1 MAIYRNVHVSF
12 WNDTKI
18 IDEMTPE
25 DRYFMLYILS
35 NPHTNQ
41 VGCYEISIR
50 DISKETG
57 YTEESVK
64 KLLERFEK
72 KLKVAKYSKKTK
84 ELLVLNWHKYNWT
97 TSPKVR
103 ACIEKELKN
112 VKNTE
117 FKEYIN
123 GICIPYTY
131 PMHTHTQEEKEE
143 EKEQEEEKEEEKEEE
158 QNNIYKSIIDFL
170 NQKTS
175 KNFKSTSRETR
186 KKINARLNDGFS
198 LQDFKK
204 VINVKTTQ
212 WKNDKTMSKYLR
224 PETLFGTKFEGYLN
238 EVVEQSN
245 TEQDDCIKEYEEME
259 KKFSG
264 G

>member
-57 YTEESVK
+57 YTEESIK
-64 KLLERFEK
+64 KLLDRFEK
-72 KLKVAKYSKKTK
+72 KLKVIRYSKKTK
-84 ELLVLNWHKYNWT
+84 ELLILNWHKYNWT

-103 ACIEKELKN
+103 ACIQKELKCI
-112 VKNTE
+112 KNNE
-117 FKEYIN
+117 FREYIDTL
-123 GICIPYTY
+123 CIPYTY
-131 PMHTHTQEEKEE
+131 PMHTHTQEEEEKEE
-143 EKEQEEEKEEEKEEE
+143 EEEQEEEKE
-158 QNNIYKSIIDFL
+158 QNNIIYSHVIEYL

-175 KNFKSTSRETR
+175 KNFKSSSQKSKTLIHARVKEGFTLEDFQRVIDIKTS
-186 KKINARLNDGFS
+186 
-198 LQDFKK
+198 
-204 VINVKTTQ
+204 Q
-212 WKNDKTMSKYLR
+212 WKNDKTMCKYLR

-238 EVVEQSN
+238 EAPPIIDSSE
-245 TEQDDCIKEYEEME
+245 EDEEIAKYKEME
-259 KKFSG
+259 KQFDRK
-264 G
+264 

>member
-64 KLLERFEK
+64 KLLDRFEK
-72 KLKVAKYSKKTK
+72 KLKVARYSKKTK
-84 ELLVLNWHKYNWT
+84 ELLVVNWHKYNWT

-103 ACIEKELKN
+103 ACIEKELKT
-112 VKNTE
+112 VKNQD
-117 FKEYIN
+117 FKDFIN
-123 GICIPYTY
+123 TVCIPYIY
-131 PMHTHTQEEKEE
+131 PMYTHTQE
-143 EKEQEEEKEEEKEEE
+143 EEEKEEE
-158 QNNIYKSIIDFL
+158 QEEEQNKKIYISIIDYL
-170 NQKTS
+170 NRKTS
-175 KNFKSTSRETR
+175 KNFKLSSQKTKTR
-186 KKINARLNDGFS
+186 IKARLSEGYS
-198 LQDFKK
+198 LDDFKK
-204 VINVKTTQ
+204 VIDVKTSQ
-212 WKNDKTMSKYLR
+212 WKNDKTMCKYLR

-238 EVVEQSN
+238 EAPTTIETSEEDTIAEYRQMEQEFGRRN
-245 TEQDDCIKEYEEME
+245 
-259 KKFSG
+259 
-264 G
+264 

>member
-64 KLLERFEK
+64 KLLDRFEK
-72 KLKVAKYSKKTK
+72 KLKVARYSKKTK
-84 ELLVLNWHKYNWT
+84 ELLVVNWHKYNWT

-103 ACIEKELKN
+103 ACIEKELKT
-112 VKNTE
+112 VKNQD
-117 FKEYIN
+117 FKDFIN
-123 GICIPYTY
+123 TVCIPYIY
-131 PMHTHTQEEKEE
+131 PMYTHTQEEEE
-143 EKEQEEEKEEEKEEE
+143 EKEKEEE
-158 QNNIYKSIIDFL
+158 QEEEQNKKIYISIIDYL
-170 NQKTS
+170 NRKTS
-175 KNFKSTSRETR
+175 KNFKLSSQKTKTR
-186 KKINARLNDGFS
+186 IKARLSEGYS
-198 LQDFKK
+198 LDDFKK
-204 VINVKTTQ
+204 VIDVKTSQ
-212 WKNDKTMSKYLR
+212 WKNDKTMCKYLR

-238 EVVEQSN
+238 EAPITIETSEEDTIAEYRQMEQEFGRRN
-245 TEQDDCIKEYEEME
+245 
-259 KKFSG
+259 
-264 G
+264 

>member
-84 ELLVLNWHKYNWT
+84 ELLIVNWYKYNWT
-97 TSPKVR
+97 SSPKVK
-103 ACIEKELKN
+103 ACIDKELKSIKSSEFREFIN
-112 VKNTE
+112 NT
-117 FKEYIN
+117 
-123 GICIPYTY
+123 CIPYIY
-131 PMHTHTQEEKEE
+131 PMDTHTQE
-143 EKEQEEEKEEEKEEE
+143 EKEQEEEKNKL
-158 QNNIYKSIIDFL
+158 NYIYSEVIEYL

-175 KNFKSTSRETR
+175 KNFKSNNQKTQ
-186 KKINARLNDGFS
+186 KFIHARLNEGFS
-198 LQDFKK
+198 LEDFKK
-204 VINVKTTQ
+204 VIDTKTKE

-238 EVVEQSN
+238 EVVEYKPNKEDDSFEEYKMLERRFSN
-245 TEQDDCIKEYEEME
+245 
-259 KKFSG
+259 G
-264 G
+264 